1 MESGDSHGPSAW
13 GLEVCWDGGGRGG
26 GAVLP
31 THSTQAVHPRL
42 HSPGGKFQSLVMK
55 GITCLG
61 SWSFPGSSKIEIFL
75 DALVGNFPGRTGPPE
90 EPGPLKCGK

>member
-31 THSTQAVHPRL
+31 GLRV
-42 HSPGGKFQSLVMK
+42 V
-55 GITCLG
+55 
-61 SWSFPGSSKIEIFL
+61 EL
-75 DALVGNFPGRTGPPE
+75 DAVAATVTASAVAATVPRN
-90 EPGPLKCGK
+90 